1 MRFRKFLKP
10 YRTRGSSFREHTVN
24 MRGGFLMKSRQQL
37 MIFIE
42 KQKTA
47 FIASVDEEGFPTVKA
62 MFAPRK
68 IEGDS
73 FYFSTNTSSKVL

>member
-1 MRFRKFLKP
+1 
-10 YRTRGSSFREHTVN
+10 
-24 MRGGFLMKSRQQL
+24 MKSRQQL
-37 MIFIE
+37 MTFIE

-47 FIASVDEEGFPTVKA
+47 FIASVDAEGFPTVKA

-68 IEGDS
+68 IEGDG